1 MSVDVRPSTSKDDR
15 RRPTPTIDLTESQ
28 PALAEKKKYVVFV
41 PPEYVE
47 KVSSTDKST
56 IYKCLMG
63 CLNKTVTVNHTT
75 LHNVRRH
82 VESFHKLR
90 LPDLNSKI
98 EEHKTQSLL
107 KKRRDSGKDVFG
119 AQTVIDKHLVN
130 TKEPSTSKPI
140 VTQADLDEKI
150 MDFIVSDMN
159 ALRIVEKEGF
169 LGLMGGLVG
178 KLKIKKRT
186 FFTEKLKR
194 NFSNSKTALCLALEN
209 ATDVNVMI
217 TDSGSNF
224 LKAFKVFGG
233 NELTEDQDDLQNYDD
248 EDCENDDD
256 VVYIDLDQIF
266 QEHAQEQILVENEDA
281 DSETENECRE

>member
-1 MSVDVRPSTSKDDR
+1 
-15 RRPTPTIDLTESQ
+15 
-28 PALAEKKKYVVFV
+28 
-41 PPEYVE
+41 
-47 KVSSTDKST
+47 
-56 IYKCLMG
+56 
-63 CLNKTVTVNHTT
+63 
-75 LHNVRRH
+75 
-82 VESFHKLR
+82 
-90 LPDLNSKI
+90 
-98 EEHKTQSLL
+98 
-107 KKRRDSGKDVFG
+107 
-119 AQTVIDKHLVN
+119 
-130 TKEPSTSKPI
+130 
-140 VTQADLDEKI
+140 
-150 MDFIVSDMN
+150 MN

-178 KLKIKKRT
+178 KLKVKKRT

-209 ATDVNVMI
+209 ATDVCTTADMWTAHRRSYLGMTVHWKGDDLKRRSACLAICRVKDRHTFDVIAKVINDVHKEFNIIDKVNVMI